1 MGLAFFIVIGATRKR
16 FHASHHDAERIPLG
30 LTCPP
35 DLCPGSSSLKNKQPQ
50 VSWDDDPV
58 AATVT
63 PEASICLKY
72 EINENL
78 NIEMIKSSKA
88 QYKDSIKICVKLETF
103 NDT

>member
-1 MGLAFFIVIGATRKR
+1 MGLAFFIVVGATRKR

-30 LTCPP
+30 LTHPP

-50 VSWDDDPV
+50 DPV

-63 PEASICLKY
+63 PEASTCLKY

-88 QYKDSIKICVKLETF
+88 QYKDNIKICVKLETF
-103 NDT
+103 NNT